1 MSLTSSE
8 ISTYVRRMTS
18 AVWADYTES
27 YASMLR
33 ALACMCD
40 YVARCPSDSDF
51 SRILSEARSLGLLEE
66 EELATMCMVNRS
78 TANRWI
84 NGKCRPSP
92 LEQRAIL
99 RKLAALLRREIGE
112 AVADAKRI

>member
-1 MSLTSSE
+1 
-8 ISTYVRRMTS
+8 
-18 AVWADYTES
+18 
-27 YASMLR
+27 
-33 ALACMCD
+33 
-40 YVARCPSDSDF
+40 
-51 SRILSEARSLGLLEE
+51 
-66 EELATMCMVNRS
+66 MCMVNRS